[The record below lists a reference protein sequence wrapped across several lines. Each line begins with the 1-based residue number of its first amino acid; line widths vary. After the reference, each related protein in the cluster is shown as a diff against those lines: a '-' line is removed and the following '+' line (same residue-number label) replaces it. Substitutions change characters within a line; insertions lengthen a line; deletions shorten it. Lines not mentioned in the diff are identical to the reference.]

1 MFKSWQEHSQL
12 LGRLRQ
18 ILRVLAHH
26 GFYKI
31 LKRLSLHRRL
41 SLLERFRYARGH
53 QQEDKSAAIHLRE
66 ACEELGP
73 TFVEFG
79 QLLSGRSDLLPEPYI
94 KELNQLLAHT
104 RPEQWETIKPVL
116 DEELVDYQTAFK
128 EIEQQALAAGSIAQI
143 HQATLKADNEKL
155 VFKIQRP
162 GIKEVIASDLV
173 VLRLLAHMAE
183 KYIPEGRALNPV
195 DMVEELA
202 VCTSREQDFV
212 LEAANTV
219 RFARAFADD
228 PIIHAP
234 RIYWEWTTPKVL
246 VMEYI
251 DGIPIDDVPRMR
263 QAGVDLPQL
272 AQSLLKA
279 FFEQVFHFGFFHADP
294 HAGNFLVQPD
304 NRVTLIDFG
313 LVGQVSLGERQT
325 LAELFRATM
334 EEDYEKVASLWLDIS
349 HAGTEV
355 DRVAFQRDLEPIL
368 RKQMSL
374 PYNRIRMGDMFLQM
388 IQNGGRHGLKLPGEL
403 FLLFRTFAEFETLL
417 HLIDPGFN
425 VIDYSHE
432 YIQEQEAVQ
441 REPARIAQATGEEL
455 KKLVGTAWR
464 LPIELEEVVKKMA
477 SDKFSVD
484 FVHKGLEFLIGEI
497 DRSSNRIVMGL
508 IIAALIVGS
517 SLIILSGAGP
527 KLWELPVFGL
537 TGFTVAFVFGVF
549 LVLLVLRSGK
559 Y

>member
-1 MFKSWQEHSQL
+1 MFKFWQEHSQL

-18 ILRVLAHH
+18 ILRVLAQH
-26 GFYKI
+26 GFYQI

-41 SLLERFRYARGH
+41 SLLERFRYTRRH
-53 QQEDKSAAIHLRE
+53 QQEDKSSAIHLRQ

-94 KELNQLLAHT
+94 QELSQLLAHT
-104 RPEQWETIKPVL
+104 RPESWKTIKPVL
-116 DEELVDYQTAFK
+116 DEELVDYQSAFK
-128 EIEQQALAAGSIAQI
+128 AIKQQALAAGSIAQI
-143 HQATLKADNEKL
+143 HQATLKADSEKL
-155 VFKIQRP
+155 VLKIQRP
-162 GIKEVIASDLV
+162 GIKKVIASDLV

-183 KYIPEGRALNPV
+183 KYVPESRALNLV
-195 DMVEELA
+195 DMVEEFA
-202 VCTSREQDFV
+202 VCTSRELDFV

-219 RFARAFADD
+219 RFSRAFADD
-228 PIIHAP
+228 PFINAP

-251 DGIPIDDVPRMR
+251 EGIPIDDVSRMR
-263 QAGVDLPQL
+263 HAGVDLPQL
-272 AQSLLKA
+272 AQSLLHA
-279 FFEQVFHFGFFHADP
+279 FFEQVFRFGFFHADP

-304 NRVTLIDFG
+304 NRIILIDFG
-313 LVGQVSLGERQT
+313 IVGQVSRSERQT

-334 EEDYEKVASLWLDIS
+334 EEDYEKVANLWLDIS

-355 DRVAFQRDLEPIL
+355 DHIAFQRGLEPIL
-368 RKQMSL
+368 RRQMSL
-374 PYNRIRMGDMFLQM
+374 PYNRIRLGDMFLQM
-388 IQNGGRHGLKLPGEL
+388 IQNGARHGLMLPGEL

-417 HLIDPGFN
+417 HLIHPDFN
-425 VIDYSHE
+425 VIGYCRE
-432 YIQEQEAVQ
+432 YIQEQEAAQ
-441 REPARIAQATGEEL
+441 RDPARMVQTTGDEL
-455 KKLVGTAWR
+455 EKLAGTAWR
-464 LPIELEEVVKKMA
+464 LPGEVEEVINKMA

-484 FVHKGLEFLIGEI
+484 FVHKGLEFLIGEL

-508 IIAALIVGS
+508 IIAALIIGS
-517 SLIILSGAGP
+517 SLIILAGAGP
-527 KLWELPVFGL
+527 KLWGLPVFGL